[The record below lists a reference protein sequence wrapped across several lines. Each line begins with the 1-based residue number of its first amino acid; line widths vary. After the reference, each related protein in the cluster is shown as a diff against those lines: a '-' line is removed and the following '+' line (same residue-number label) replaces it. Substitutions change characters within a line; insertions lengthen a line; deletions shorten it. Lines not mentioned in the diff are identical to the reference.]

1 MRDWKAARIIAKKEL
16 TEALRDR
23 KTVVIMVLLPL
34 LLYPLLFLGLS
45 FGMKVQKEK
54 LAAEPMTIM
63 SHWLAAAVCAIVS
76 ATRPIRTWAT

>member
-1 MRDWKAARIIAKKEL
+1 MDWKAARIIAKKEL

-45 FGMKVQKEK
+45 EGPPSRKRNSPQN
-54 LAAEPMTIM
+54 
-63 SHWLAAAVCAIVS
+63 
-76 ATRPIRTWAT
+76 R